1 MAEVEA
7 AMSRPGAHTA
17 SSAAVLDATRA
28 VATLGGFKA
37 VHFKSV
43 AKQAGVTV
51 GSVYD
56 HFTSK
61 THLLV
66 TLLAREFV
74 RLDEERDWSTCAA
87 SPIRRVE
94 SLTRRLHDEW
104 QQNVKLTEA
113 VVRAFVTAGTDEA
126 LAAQHAADLI
136 ESMLARALS
145 GGTEGIHE
153 RQIAGLIADI
163 WLANLM
169 AFVGGRA
176 TAEQTRECIDGA
188 MRLVLDVGGRQRSLA
203 IPAVSLRY

>member
-1 MAEVEA
+1 
-7 AMSRPGAHTA
+7 MSCPGARTA

-37 VHFKSV
+37 VHFKAV

-51 GSVYD
+51 GSLYD

-74 RLDEERDWSTCAA
+74 RLDQERDWSTCAA
-87 SPIRRVE
+87 SPIRRLE
-94 SLTRRLHDEW
+94 SLTLRLHDEW

-113 VVRAFVTAGTDEA
+113 VVRAFVIADTDEA
-126 LAAQHAADLI
+126 LAAQHAAELI
-136 ESMLARALS
+136 ESMLARALC
-145 GGTEGIHE
+145 GGGAEGTHE

-176 TAEQTRECIDGA
+176 TAAQTRECINGA
-188 MRLVLDVGGRQRSLA
+188 MRLVLDVWAGANDL
-203 IPAVSLRY
+203 

>member
-7 AMSRPGAHTA
+7 AMSCPGAHTA

-37 VHFKSV
+37 VHFKAV

-74 RLDEERDWSTCAA
+74 RLDQERDWSTCAA
-87 SPIRRVE
+87 SPIRRLE
-94 SLTRRLHDEW
+94 SLTLRLHDEW

-113 VVRAFVTAGTDEA
+113 VVRAFVIADTDEA
-126 LAAQHAADLI
+126 LAAQHAAELI
-136 ESMLARALS
+136 ESM
-145 GGTEGIHE
+145 
-153 RQIAGLIADI
+153 
-163 WLANLM
+163 
-169 AFVGGRA
+169 
-176 TAEQTRECIDGA
+176 
-188 MRLVLDVGGRQRSLA
+188 
-203 IPAVSLRY
+203 